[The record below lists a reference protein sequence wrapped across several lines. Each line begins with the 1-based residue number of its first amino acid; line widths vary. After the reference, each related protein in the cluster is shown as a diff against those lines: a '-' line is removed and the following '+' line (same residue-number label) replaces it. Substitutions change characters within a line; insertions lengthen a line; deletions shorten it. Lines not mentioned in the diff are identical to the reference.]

1 MSLDT
6 PRLAKWQPPLDVPPP
21 RLTDFL
27 TLYWRLVAARARG
40 QMQYKTSFYL
50 ATLATISASLTD
62 FAGIAVIFSQVP
74 QLAGWSLGEVALLYG
89 LALTAFGIAETFS
102 RGFDLFNRQILT
114 GSFDRVLTRP
124 LGAFFQILA
133 TDLPLQKLG
142 RAAQGLVV
150 FLIAARSL
158 GIHWTLGKVLVLVV
172 TVPSGAGI
180 FASIFVIGAA
190 SSFWTVQANEAVA
203 IFTNGGTQLLSYPLD
218 IYHVSLRRFVTF
230 VVPLAFVSYYP
241 GLYLLD
247 RPDPLGLPAW
257 VGFLSPLA
265 AVVCAALA
273 WAIWSLGVRHYQSTG
288 S

>member
-1 MSLDT
+1 VSLEASLGVSARPSDL
-6 PRLAKWQPPLDVPPP
+6 PPIGPSELLRL
-21 RLTDFL
+21 
-27 TLYWRLVAARARG
+27 YGRLVGARARG

-50 ATLATISASLTD
+50 ATLATIAASLTD
-62 FAGIAVIFSQVP
+62 FLGLVVIFGRVP
-74 QLAGWSLGEVALLYG
+74 ELANWSLGEVALLYG
-89 LALTAFGIAETFS
+89 LTLIAFGLAETFG
-102 RGFDLFNRQILT
+102 RGFDVFPRQVVLGT
-114 GSFDRVLTRP
+114 FDRVLTRP

-142 RAAQGLVV
+142 RAAEGLVV
-150 FLIAARSL
+150 FVVAARSV
-158 GIHWTLGKVLVLVV
+158 GIHWTLGKVVVLAL
-172 TVPSGAGI
+172 TVPSGTAI
-180 FASIFVIGAA
+180 FFSTFVIGAA
-190 SSFWTVQANEAVA
+190 SSFWTVEANEAVN

-257 VGFLSPLA
+257 VGFLAPLA
-265 AVVCAALA
+265 ALVFAALA
-273 WAIWSLGVRHYQSTG
+273 WVVWSMGVRHYQSTG